1 MLAQEGYLQEK
12 FQDIYKI
19 YSLSTKGARFLGI
32 TLLAANLF
40 NNTTTQS
47 LTPDAQG
54 KEILDMQPSV
64 EMIAEQEKEARFA
77 KPKEVSTTSKNAL
90 SKFGDTAIENL
101 HALLLKLCYL
111 QAQARSVAPYMIL
124 GGQVL
129 EKLAILRPTTV
140 ERFRD
145 IEGVDEQKAIEFGP
159 LFTEAIK
166 ASDNTHCS

>member
-19 YSLSTKGARFLGI
+19 YGLSTKGARFLGI
-32 TLLAANLF
+32 TPPVCNLF
-40 NNTTTQS
+40 NNTTTQF
-47 LTPDAQG
+47 TPDAQG